1 MWQFWK
7 GYVIIQIEG
16 LYAARLIARL
26 TENGFRVYA
35 LQRLDETS
43 LRCTVSVKCFFA
55 IRTLRKGLH
64 VRIRVLSRGGLPFL
78 AKRLFRRPVLWIG
91 TAAVLI
97 LLSVLSSRI
106 WVIRI
111 GKTERVDPD
120 EIRSLLAERG
130 IRPGAFLEGPILIT
144 AANDL
149 SAQIRDAAWI
159 GLDREGVMLKVN
171 VVEALPVSPKKT
183 VRVPSDV
190 VAQKDGIVTSIDVMR
205 GQARVKPGDRVKAGD
220 VLISGTVDYKGERY
234 GTNADGTVRGSVF
247 YESEAAVSDTVTES
261 FETDTVETVR
271 VIRIGPWEIVR
282 QKPSFSYYRLI
293 RTTSRLTSDL
303 LPIVLETYEAREID
317 FRERTLDEEEA
328 AQNALATA
336 RESALSAVPKDAA
349 VINIYGTIR
358 TKNGKRF
365 AFVIVTAEETIG
377 KTEED
382 PHDG

>member
-16 LYAARLIARL
+16 LYAARLIGRL
-26 TENGFRVYA
+26 TANGIRVYA
-35 LQRLDETS
+35 VRRIDETT
-43 LRCTVSVKCFFA
+43 LRCTVSVKHFFVLK
-55 IRTLRKGLH
+55 TLRKGLQ
-64 VRIRVLSRGGLPFL
+64 VRIRIISRGGLPFYV
-78 AKRLFRRPVLWIG
+78 KRLFRRPVLWIG
-91 TAAVLI
+91 TAAALI

-111 GKTERVDPD
+111 GKTDRVDPD

-130 IRPGAFLEGPILIT
+130 IRPGAHPEGPILIT

-171 VVEALPVSPKKT
+171 VVEALPASPKKT
-183 VRVPSDV
+183 TRVPSDV
-190 VAQKDGIVTSIDVMR
+190 VAQKDGIVTAIDVMR
-205 GQARVKPGDRVKAGD
+205 GQAHVKSGDRVKAGD
-220 VLISGTVDYKGERY
+220 VLISGTVGYKGEQY
-234 GTNADGTVRGSVF
+234 TTNADGTVRGSVC
-247 YESEAAVSDTVTES
+247 YESEAAVTNTVTEPY
-261 FETDTVETVR
+261 ETDSVETVR
-271 VIRIGPWEIVR
+271 VIRIGPWEILR
-282 QKPSFSYYRLI
+282 SKTSFAHYRLLQK
-293 RTTSRLTSDL
+293 TSGLTSGL
-303 LPIVLETYEAREID
+303 LPIVIDTYEAREIG
-317 FRERTLDEEEA
+317 FRERTLGEEEA
-328 AQNALATA
+328 EQNALALA
-336 RESALSAVPKDAA
+336 RESALAAVPKDAA

-365 AFVIVTAEETIG
+365 AFVIVTAEEIIG